1 MKVIQHDFWIS
12 LFGLFGFF
20 SFGQLLVSPCVV
32 GGGGRT
38 KGLYH
43 QLSYNSFV
51 ISYKTNQLLGNNRVQ
66 TLKQKV
72 QKFMYIQCRVERVQ
86 GLAIEHSHIKP
97 KKKYITN
104 YIITSICVFTI
115 PNQSREKK
123 NIQLSAS
130 LQMFVYLPNLT
141 RIGCQSPPPI
151 AREVLIQTKLVS
163 SPFFFFF
170 LVSLVEIG
178 QNVTSLFTTTCNYQ
192 LFTTTFGHF
201 CNYFLCWSYLQ
212 LHYNQFATILVFI
225 LPCEQHLVWFSSKQ
239 NNLCP
244 ISYKCD

>member
-72 QKFMYIQCRVERVQ
+72 QKFMYI
-86 GLAIEHSHIKP
+86 
-97 KKKYITN
+97 
-104 YIITSICVFTI
+104 
-115 PNQSREKK
+115 
-123 NIQLSAS
+123 
-130 LQMFVYLPNLT
+130 
-141 RIGCQSPPPI
+141 
-151 AREVLIQTKLVS
+151 
-163 SPFFFFF
+163 
-170 LVSLVEIG
+170 
-178 QNVTSLFTTTCNYQ
+178 
-192 LFTTTFGHF
+192 
-201 CNYFLCWSYLQ
+201 
-212 LHYNQFATILVFI
+212 
-225 LPCEQHLVWFSSKQ
+225 
-239 NNLCP
+239 
-244 ISYKCD
+244 